1 MILHE
6 EFVSFSGDGA
16 RAISTALQTLLPL
29 GFQVE
34 SQGSSHLFVTNSRYR
49 SAQDSPLSGISRAE
63 FNLDRFSLNVKAE
76 LGGVE
81 KMRRYLLIVL
91 LGSSIF
97 DAVLFTAL
105 WYFIEELHA
114 KTWLLVFP
122 LVILLPWIF
131 IGPYMSR
138 WLKNRT
144 VDALKALLDEMAA

>member
-1 MILHE
+1 MIQHE
-6 EFVSFSGDGA
+6 EFVNFSGSEE
-16 RAISTALQTLLPL
+16 RAISTALGTLLPL

-34 SQGSSHLFVTNSRYR
+34 SQGSAHLFVTNNRYR
-49 SAQDSPLSGISRAE
+49 SAQDSPLLGISRAE
-63 FNLDRFSLNVKAE
+63 FNFSRFTLNVKAE

-81 KMRRYLLIVL
+81 KIRRFLLFVL
-91 LGSSIF
+91 LGSCVF

-105 WYFIEELHA
+105 WFFIEDLHI

-122 LVILLPWIF
+122 LVILLPWVF